1 MLGTFYAVIYILF
14 TKTKKKKKKKVCAQF
29 TGGKMDVL
37 KAIKQSSCVK

>member
-14 TKTKKKKKKKVCAQF
+14 TKTKKKKKVCAQF